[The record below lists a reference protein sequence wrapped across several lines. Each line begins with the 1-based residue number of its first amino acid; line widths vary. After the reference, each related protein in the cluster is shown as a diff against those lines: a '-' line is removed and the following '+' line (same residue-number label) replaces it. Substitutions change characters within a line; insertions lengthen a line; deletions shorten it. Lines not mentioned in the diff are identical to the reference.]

1 MYSSSSSYFFISSFL
16 FFFISK
22 LTWKVTITLPLESQN
37 RHQMNIENLSTIYQ
51 QGICHG
57 LYKDMLCINF
67 YQCSFKDI
75 AYARQF
81 EELPFDKTSSLRV
94 IYKDKQLC
102 TKQQNFY
109 LVWLL
114 NSKWDIFLNTLITTK
129 THRTF
134 QTRSRNVKPELI
146 PAAAAYMRPI
156 QLTFKHRWE
165 RWSTHFIPL

>member
-1 MYSSSSSYFFISSFL
+1 
-16 FFFISK
+16 
-22 LTWKVTITLPLESQN
+22 
-37 RHQMNIENLSTIYQ
+37 MNIEHLSTIYQ

-75 AYARQF
+75 VYARQF

-114 NSKWDIFLNTLITTK
+114 NSKWDIFLSTLITTK

-134 QTRSRNVKPELI
+134 QTRSRHVKPELI
-146 PAAAAYMRPI
+146 PAAATYMRPI
-156 QLTFKHRWE
+156 QSTFEHRWE
-165 RWSTHFIPL
+165 RWSTRSIPLQNLCPPIPHSRFPPHQVILFFLVSVVNLAHVLTSKH